1 MLLTAYIT
9 LGNSMDCML
18 VSHRNSYIEALI
30 THVMLFGDVALGLDK
45 NGGTLEM
52 RLVPIQ
58 KETGN

>member
-1 MLLTAYIT
+1 
-9 LGNSMDCML
+9 MDCML
-18 VSHRNSYIEALI
+18 VSHRNSYTEALI

-45 NGGTLEM
+45 NGGPLEM